1 MATQACRDFEDAIGH
16 FVAGRL
22 HAIAPERMAALEA
35 HVNGCAA
42 CAARMESAGVVPG
55 DVPDEAVAPPNEDE
69 WAKVWSGIEQATA
82 RTVSAPRPGRWLRT
96 VQTWGAI
103 AAALALT
110 ISVWQ
115 FGAGGAESAWVLE
128 LARGDDTEISSIEVF
143 GDSMPMVLFAG
154 DDEISVIWVFE
165 NEET

>member
-1 MATQACRDFEDAIGH
+1 MATPTCRDLEDAIGC

-22 HAIAPERMAALEA
+22 EAIAPERMAALEE
-35 HVNGCAA
+35 HVNECVA
-42 CAARMESAGVVPG
+42 CAARLGSAGAVPG
-55 DVPDEAVAPPNEDE
+55 DVPDETVAPPNEDE

-82 RTVSAPRPGRWLRT
+82 RKVSAPRPGRWLRT

-110 ISVWQ
+110 ISVWK

-128 LARGDDTEISSIEVF
+128 LARGDDAEISSIEVF
-143 GDSMPMVLFAG
+143 GDSMPMVLSAG
-154 DDEISVIWVFE
+154 NDEVSVIWVFE
-165 NEET
+165 NEEK

>member
-1 MATQACRDFEDAIGH
+1 MATQACRDFEGAIGH

-22 HAIAPERMAALEA
+22 DAIAPERMAALEE

-42 CAARMESAGVVPG
+42 CAARMESAGAVPG
-55 DVPDEAVAPPNEDE
+55 DVPDDTVAPPNEDE
-69 WAKVWSGIEQATA
+69 WARVWSGIEHGAE
-82 RTVSAPRPGRWLRT
+82 RTVNAPRPGRWLRT
-96 VQTWGAI
+96 VQTRGAI

-110 ISVWQ
+110 IGVWQ
-115 FGAGGAESAWVLE
+115 FGTGGAESTWVLE
-128 LARGDDTEISSIEVF
+128 LARGDDAEISSIEVF
-143 GDSMPMVLFAG
+143 GDSMPMVLSAG